1 MNLVDIF
8 EAWSEKYKRSINCS
22 NPKGFSQ
29 RAHCQGRKK
38 TNEGHE
44 QGHLTL
50 VNALEDFLPLAMQ
63 HLNIDKLPRITFR
76 KDVEGKHAP
85 TFGKFDNNDV
95 TIFVDIENRHP
106 NDVLRTLA
114 HELTHFRQYIN
125 GELDERSGET
135 GTPVENEANATA
147 GIIMREFNQK
157 YPHYLNLEPVK
168 LP

>member
-8 EAWSEKYKRSINCS
+8 EAWSEKYKRSINCN

-38 TNEGHE
+38 TNEDHE

-76 KDVEGKHAP
+76 KDVEGQHAP